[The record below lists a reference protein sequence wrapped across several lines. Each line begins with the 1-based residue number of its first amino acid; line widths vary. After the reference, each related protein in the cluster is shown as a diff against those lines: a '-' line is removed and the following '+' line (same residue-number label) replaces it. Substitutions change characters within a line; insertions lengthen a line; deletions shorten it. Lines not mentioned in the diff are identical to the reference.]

1 MKKNVESLLIKVI
14 FSILLIFLILQHHY
28 VFMYFDDY
36 GHASLSYGHVVSNV
50 NGTNFNIKQLFEW
63 SSSYYHEW
71 GGRVIYYTL
80 FLLPLLSKSISL
92 FMFVQSII
100 FFFIFVYIYKII
112 QNFNPN
118 FNPILT
124 ILSLITLYGL
134 IPIEILKES
143 AYWASASVCYTWS
156 LLPLSMGI
164 YYLMEATKEDSLP
177 TPRQVIYIPIL
188 FFFASCSFEQSGAAS
203 LIYVIFYF
211 LLLKRKKVFLK
222 LSIPT
227 FLLSL
232 IGVLIQ
238 YLAPGNN
245 NRMNIMHPD
254 FKTLPFIDKV
264 KAGIPNVVNFTF
276 YPKISFFILILCLLC
291 ISVIIIVLSHHNRYK
306 YLITIPIVVP
316 VFYLVKSY
324 NNFEISTSLK
334 FLLLIIIFFYML
346 LAIYP
351 KKNFIPILLTVAA
364 SIFCLILSPVL
375 QQRSLIFFLILLFI
389 PIVITLNRFFIFI
402 NNNNKLLLLAILS
415 VFFAFSLNNYK
426 NIFLGYK
433 ANYSYALENHKK
445 LSSFS
450 GKENPSKKVKL
461 YKYPYDFYREHM
473 PYDPETPYIQT
484 WMKEFYDLPEDTEF
498 KWVNNNSSY

>member
-1 MKKNVESLLIKVI
+1 MKKNIESLIVKII
-14 FSILLIFLILQHHY
+14 FSVLLIFLILQHYY

-50 NGTNFNIKQLFEW
+50 NGTNYNVKQLFEW
-63 SSSYYHEW
+63 SSFYYSEW

-92 FMFVQSII
+92 FMFIQSII

-112 QNFNPN
+112 QSYNPN

-124 ILSLITLYGL
+124 IISLITLYGL

-164 YYLMEATKEDSLP
+164 FYLMEVTKEDSVP
-177 TPRQVIYIPIL
+177 TTSQVIFIPIL

-203 LIYVIFYF
+203 LVFVIFYF
-211 LLLKRKKVFLK
+211 LVYKRKKMFLK
-222 LSIPT
+222 VSLPT
-227 FLLSL
+227 FFLTLF
-232 IGVLIQ
+232 GVLIQ

-254 FKTLPFIDKV
+254 FKSLSFIEKV
-264 KAGIPNVVNFTF
+264 KAGVPNIVNFIF
-276 YPKISFFILILCLLC
+276 NPKISIFIFILCLLC
-291 ISVIIIVLSHHNRYK
+291 ISTIIIFLSNNNKYK
-306 YLITIPIVVP
+306 YLLTFPIVVP
-316 VFYLVKSY
+316 VFYLIKSY
-324 NNFEISTSLK
+324 YNLESSTSLK
-334 FLLLIIIFFYML
+334 LLLLIIIFYYFL

-351 KKNFIPILLTVAA
+351 KRDFIPILLVVAA

-375 QQRSLIFFLILLFI
+375 QLRSLIFFLILLFI
-389 PIVITLNRFFIFI
+389 PIVINLNRFFIFI
-402 NNNNKLLLLAILS
+402 NKNNKFLLIAILS
-415 VFFAFSLNNYK
+415 VFFAFSLINYK

-445 LSSFS
+445 LSSLSGQKNLS
-450 GKENPSKKVKL
+450 GKIKL
-461 YKYPYDFYREHM
+461 YKYPYDFYRDHM

-484 WMKEFYDLPEDTEF
+484 WMKEFYDLPENTEF
-498 KWVNNNSSY
+498 KWENP